1 MTLSRDDVLNIAR
14 LSRIEIVE
22 SEIDEYARSLGKI
35 LDFFNQLNELDTQN
49 VDPMLSAAPDDNV
62 FRDDAPGVSLTPDAA
77 LLNAPQRL
85 GDMFGV
91 PTVIE

>member
-14 LSRIEIVE
+14 LSRIEIAE
-22 SEIDEYARSLGKI
+22 SEIEDYSRSLGKI
-35 LDFFNQLNELDTQN
+35 LDFFNQLNELDTCA
-49 VDPMLSAAPDDNV
+49 VEPMLSAAPDNNV
-62 FRDDAPGVSLTPDAA
+62 FRDDSPGISLTPDAA
-77 LLNAPQRL
+77 LLNAPQRI